1 MKKKLLEKRQEL
13 KDKMEKVLN
22 SAKAE
27 NRAMNESE
35 ISEFDKLEKE
45 IKNIDAT
52 LAREEKIENLEITN
66 LEGEKKLTE
75 EEKDIKA
82 FAKFIRNVASGMPLD
97 DASNLTKSENGA
109 VIPRSIAQKIID
121 KVIEISPIY
130 AKATRYDAKGTLVVP
145 KYDNSTDDVTVAY
158 SADFDELVSHS
169 GKFGTIELTGFL
181 IGALTKISKSLLNN
195 SDFNLTEYVINK
207 MAEKFKLFYEG
218 EMINGTSSK
227 ISGIVGSYDSTN
239 MKITLGAKSS
249 VTADELID
257 IQEAVPDA
265 FQTNAFWV
273 MNRDTRKK
281 IRKIKDNDG
290 NYILNRAFNEKWDY
304 ELLGKPVYCSEK
316 ANKLGTASVPVIFYG
331 DFSGLAIKETEA
343 MEIQVLVEKFAT
355 QHAIGVVGYS
365 EFDAK
370 VENTQKIAVAV
381 TGASDPSTA
390 SATSTTSGTQK

>member
-1 MKKKLLEKRQEL
+1 MNEKELIEKRNDLQS
-13 KDKMEKVLN
+13 KMEGILN
-22 SAKAE
+22 KAKIE
-27 NRAMNESE
+27 NREMNEEE
-35 ISEFDKLEKE
+35 IKNFDDTEKE

-52 LAREEKIENLEITN
+52 LERMEKLNKMEN
-66 LEGEKKLTE
+66 KKVEDKKELTQ
-75 EEKDIKA
+75 EEKDVKN
-82 FAKFIRNVASGMPLD
+82 FATFIRNTVNGIHND
-97 DASNLTKSENGA
+97 TNLTKGDNG
-109 VIPRSIAQKIID
+109 VIIPKTIAQKIID
-121 KVIEISPIY
+121 KVIEISPLF
-130 AKATRYDAKGTLVVP
+130 ASATKYNAKGTLAVP
-145 KYDNSTDDVTVAY
+145 KYDDTTDDVTVAY
-158 SADFDELVSHS
+158 ATEFDELVSHS
-169 GKFGTIELTGFL
+169 GKFATVELTGFL

-239 MKITLGAKSS
+239 MKVVLSNKSS

-265 FQTNAFWV
+265 FQANAYWI
-273 MNRDTRKK
+273 MNRETRKK
-281 IRKIKDNDG
+281 IRKLKDSDG

-316 ANKLGTASVPVIFYG
+316 VEKLGTETKPVIFYG
-331 DFSGLAIKETEA
+331 DFSGLAVKETEE

-355 QHAIGVVGYS
+355 QHAIGVCGYS
-365 EFDAK
+365 ELDAK

-381 TGASDPSTA
+381 
-390 SATSTTSGTQK
+390 SGTTDAA